1 MDTHMPEPANEAMVA
16 EHANVA
22 GSLVLDVRRTGAFEQ
37 ATTQLPGATWR
48 DPAQVTQWAASVPR
62 DRPVTVYC
70 VHGHEVSRN
79 TALQLRAT
87 GVNAR
92 YLRGG
97 IEGWREAGMP
107 VVPKLDRP

>member
-48 DPAQVTQWAASVPR
+48 DPAHVTQWAASVPR

-97 IEGWREAGMP
+97 IEGWSQAGMP
-107 VVPKLDRP
+107 VVDKE